1 MRAPPAASKRGCH
14 DRGSVFFLV
23 VFSSDD
29 SFLIVQDV
37 ALDHD
42 AGGSALLW
50 RHSVSRCLVRGRR
63 LGWWIGDAWP
73 FSTHPPPLS
82 ADPNRSIRH
91 LRDASATDG
100 KAAKNLAKLR
110 CVAACEPMSTIPC
123 STPSSP
129 CSVFRLF
136 YVMVFSYIYVTRIV
150 VFLISS
156 TIPFRNVWLGALFEE
171 LATLIFYFTTGYVL
185 LEPDERC
192 GGGGYMQ
199 PRTHHP
205 YSCLPCPLSPPKSV
219 VFACGRQPIH
229 ARLHRGPG

>member
-1 MRAPPAASKRGCH
+1 MAPFCFPLSGAWAAFGLVDGRRA
-14 DRGSVFFLV
+14 
-23 VFSSDD
+23 
-29 SFLIVQDV
+29 
-37 ALDHD
+37 
-42 AGGSALLW
+42 ALLN
-50 RHSVSRCLVRGRR
+50 V
-63 LGWWIGDAWP
+63 
-73 FSTHPPPLS
+73 PPS

-171 LATLIFYFTTGYVL
+171 LATLIFYFTTGCVL
-185 LEPDERC
+185 LEPDE
-192 GGGGYMQ
+192 
-199 PRTHHP
+199 
-205 YSCLPCPLSPPKSV
+205 
-219 VFACGRQPIH
+219 
-229 ARLHRGPG
+229 